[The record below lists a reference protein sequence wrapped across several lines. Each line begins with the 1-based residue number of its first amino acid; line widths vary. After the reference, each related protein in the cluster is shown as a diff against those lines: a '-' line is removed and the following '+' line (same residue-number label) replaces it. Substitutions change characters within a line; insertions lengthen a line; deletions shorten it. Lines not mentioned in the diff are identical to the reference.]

1 MLAPQERAGMDYGKV
16 YNRNCTN
23 TLTLGAKNG
32 MQPPKLKFTWK
43 MVIFPVLGLL
53 GFFLYIYLFK
63 VNIIGIFATAK
74 TANPIIYSVAI
85 LFGLLQVL
93 FFTISWRVLTN
104 HLSIKM
110 TVIRAYLYVWYGMY
124 VDTIVPAQSISGE
137 VTRTYLL
144 TRDKC
149 GSFGKVVASLY
160 THRFLGTTINVV
172 ALIAGLVL
180 LTFGGNVNPL
190 VFNLIIVVAAVIVAI
205 LVLMGVLSLKQE
217 WTLKGVNWVTNIA
230 HRISRGR
237 IKLEELREEAV
248 EITTHFHDS
257 MKEFRHAPRAIA
269 FSLFYLLVSWF
280 FSLSIPFLVFMSL
293 GHPVSVSIIIVTSAI
308 FLAVKSIPVGIPF
321 EVGLPEAVMTTLY
334 ISMGVPGALAAT
346 ATILTRIITLWLF
359 FIIGFGAQQ
368 WLELKPAL
376 TTAAN
381 TEKIKINPLP

>member
-1 MLAPQERAGMDYGKV
+1 
-16 YNRNCTN
+16 
-23 TLTLGAKNG
+23 
-32 MQPPKLKFTWK
+32 MQISKPKLTWK
-43 MVIFPVLGLL
+43 MVVFPLL
-53 GFFLYIYLFK
+53 GIVGFFIYIYLFK
-63 VNIIGIFATAK
+63 VDIIGIFATAK
-74 TANPIIYSVAI
+74 KADPLTYAIAI

-93 FFTISWRVLTN
+93 FFTVSWKVLTN

-110 TVIRAYLYVWYGMY
+110 SMTRAYLYVWYGMY

-144 TRDKC
+144 TRDGC

-160 THRFLGTTINVV
+160 THRFLGTTINAV

-190 VFNLIIVVAAVIVAI
+190 VFNLIILVAAVIVVILFLMAI
-205 LVLMGVLSLKQE
+205 LSLKQK
-217 WTLKGVNWVTNIA
+217 WTLKGVNWLA
-230 HRISRGR
+230 KSAQKISMGR
-237 IKLEELREEAV
+237 IKMEKLKEEAI
-248 EITTHFHDS
+248 EMTTHFHES
-257 MKEFRHAPRAIA
+257 MKEFRHTPKAIA

-280 FSLSIPFLVFMSL
+280 FSLSIPYLVFMSL
-293 GHPVSVSIIIVTSAI
+293 NHPISISVIIVTSAI

-334 ISMGVPGALAAT
+334 ISMGVPGPMAAT

-376 TTAAN
+376 TSAVN
-381 TEKIKINPLP
+381 SEKIKIDPQPK

>member
-1 MLAPQERAGMDYGKV
+1 
-16 YNRNCTN
+16 
-23 TLTLGAKNG
+23 
-32 MQPPKLKFTWK
+32 MQLSRPKLTWK
-43 MVIFPVLGLL
+43 MAVFPILGLA

-63 VNIIGIFATAK
+63 VDIIGIFATAK
-74 TANPIIYSVAI
+74 KANPLLYSVAVVC
-85 LFGLLQVL
+85 GLSQVL
-93 FFTISWRVLTN
+93 FFTASWKVLTN

-110 TVIRAYLYVWYGMY
+110 TLVRAYLYVWYGMY

-144 TRDKC
+144 TRDRC
-149 GSFGKVVASLY
+149 GPFGKIVASLY
-160 THRFLGTTINVV
+160 AHRFIGTTINAA

-190 VFNLIIVVAAVIVAI
+190 VFNLIILVAGAIVAI
-205 LVLMGVLSLKQE
+205 LFLMALLSIKPE
-217 WTLKGVNWVTNIA
+217 WTLKGINWLT
-230 HRISRGR
+230 RFTQKISRGR
-237 IKLEELREEAV
+237 IKMEKLKEEAV

-257 MKEFRHAPRAIA
+257 MKEFRHSPKAIT

-280 FSLSIPFLVFMSL
+280 FSLIIPYLVFMSL
-293 GHPVSVSIIIVTSAI
+293 GHPVSISVIIVTAAI

-334 ISMGVPGALAAT
+334 ISMGVQGAIAAT

-359 FIIGFGAQQ
+359 FVIGFGAQQ

-376 TTAAN
+376 TNAAN
-381 TEKIKINPLP
+381 SEKIKIDPQAK